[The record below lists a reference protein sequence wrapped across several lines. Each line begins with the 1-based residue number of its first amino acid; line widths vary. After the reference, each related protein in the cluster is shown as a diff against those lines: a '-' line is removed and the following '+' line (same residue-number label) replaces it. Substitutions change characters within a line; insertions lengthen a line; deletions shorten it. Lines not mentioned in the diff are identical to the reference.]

1 MHNIK
6 DIRKDI
12 DNFKNTIKNRNVDV
26 DFDQILNLDEE
37 NRKLIQ
43 EKEKLEM
50 EKKSISKS
58 KDETLFEKSKEIS
71 NKIDDLSKNQKNV
84 KDQLDQILS
93 NIPNLPLNDVPVGKD
108 ENSNKEVVKSGKI
121 KEMSFKP
128 KSHYEIGEK
137 LNMLDFDLATKTTGS
152 RFVFVKDKL
161 ASLERAISNFM
172 IDTHV
177 NNNGYTEISPPLM
190 ATDNTMFG
198 TGQLP
203 KFENDQF
210 EIKFDDK
217 NDRKFLIPTAEVIL
231 TNMVKNQ
238 ILNLKS
244 LPMRLVAS
252 TPCFRKE
259 AGSYGKDTKG
269 MIRQHQFY
277 KVELVSIVENN
288 KCIEELERMTNC
300 ATKILDD
307 LQLPYRK
314 IILSTGDMGF
324 SAEKTYDI
332 EVWLPSE
339 NKYREISSCS
349 SCGTFQAKRM
359 KARYKNNNN
368 ENEFV
373 GTLNG
378 RLVASTPCFRKEA
391 GSYGKDTKGMIRQH
405 QFYKVELV
413 SIVENNKCIE
423 ELERMTNCA
432 TKILDDLQ
440 LPYRKIILSTGDM
453 GFSAEKTYDIE
464 VWLPSENKYREI
476 SSCSSCGT
484 FQAKRMKARYKNN
497 NNENEFVGTLNGS
510 GLAVGRTLIA
520 ILENYQ
526 TEDGSIIIPEKL
538 RPYMNNM
545 EKIGIN

>member
-1 MHNIK
+1 MHNLK
-6 DIRKDI
+6 QIRE
-12 DNFKNTIKNRNVDV
+12 NLEYFKKSLSHRNSEVNY
-26 DFDQILNLDEE
+26 DQILDLDKK
-37 NRKLIQ
+37 NRQLIQ
-43 EKEKLEM
+43 EKEKFER
-50 EKKSISKS
+50 EKKNISKS
-58 KDETLFEKSKEIS
+58 KDESLFEKSKEIS
-71 NKIDDLSKNQKNV
+71 KQIENLSKKQKIIKNE
-84 KDQLDQILS
+84 LDNLLS
-93 NIPNLPLNDVPVGKD
+93 SIPNLPLDEVPVGKD
-108 ENSNKEVVKSGKI
+108 ENDNIEVTKSGEI
-121 KEMSFKP
+121 KDFKFKP
-128 KSHYEIGEK
+128 LSHYELGEK

-161 ASLERAISNFM
+161 AALERAISNFM
-172 IDTHV
+172 IDTHIQK
-177 NNNGYTEISPPLM
+177 NGYTEISPPLM
-190 ATDNTMFG
+190 ATDETMFG

-238 ILNLKS
+238 IIDKKK

-288 KCIEELERMTNC
+288 QCMQELERMTEC

-307 LQLPYRK
+307 LKLPYRK
-314 IILSTGDMGF
+314 IILCTGDMGF
-324 SAEKTYDI
+324 GAEKTYDL

-349 SCGTFQAKRM
+349 SCGSFQARRM

-368 ENEFV
+368 N
-373 GTLNG
+373 
-378 RLVASTPCFRKEA
+378 
-391 GSYGKDTKGMIRQH
+391 I
-405 QFYKVELV
+405 
-413 SIVENNKCIE
+413 
-423 ELERMTNCA
+423 
-432 TKILDDLQ
+432 
-440 LPYRKIILSTGDM
+440 
-453 GFSAEKTYDIE
+453 
-464 VWLPSENKYREI
+464 
-476 SSCSSCGT
+476 
-484 FQAKRMKARYKNN
+484 
-497 NNENEFVGTLNGS
+497 EFVGTLNGS

-526 TEDGSIIIPEKL
+526 LEDGSITIPEVLK
-538 RPYMNNM
+538 PYMGNIDKISNN
-545 EKIGIN
+545 

>member
-71 NKIDDLSKNQKNV
+71 NKIDDLSKNQKSV

-108 ENSNKEVVKSGKI
+108 ENSNKEVVKSGEI

-359 KARYKNNNN
+359 KARYKNN
-368 ENEFV
+368 
-373 GTLNG
+373 
-378 RLVASTPCFRKEA
+378 K
-391 GSYGKDTKGMIRQH
+391 
-405 QFYKVELV
+405 
-413 SIVENNKCIE
+413 
-423 ELERMTNCA
+423 
-432 TKILDDLQ
+432 
-440 LPYRKIILSTGDM
+440 
-453 GFSAEKTYDIE
+453 
-464 VWLPSENKYREI
+464 
-476 SSCSSCGT
+476 
-484 FQAKRMKARYKNN
+484 
-497 NNENEFVGTLNGS
+497 NENEFVGTLNGS

-526 TEDGSIIIPEKL
+526 TEDGSITIPEKL